1 MRKYQQ
7 LFLVVVSAISI
18 ICLFIY
24 RSENSRLKYVLE
36 VVNFFGK
43 NNDEPSVHQLDN
55 DTGTPVYDFLSPH
68 PVWQRIGNGFY
79 AYSAF
84 WHKNPTTAGGE
95 IITVVVGQQHSI
107 VSFKCDLIFANGTH
121 QVGKF
126 GFTKE
131 TLAGTADTNSIE
143 MYLIYRFRCKTQRD
157 FGGATNVPPQS
168 ILFTETQSSAKHRI
182 QVRNLNRHHVPH
194 KLEIGLCLN
203 LMQNDG
209 QTDPFLTESHLLQHF
224 YHHHLIGIDE
234 IIVYDNGVLLSDA
247 IRERLL
253 KHKISIK
260 SLQFN
265 FPFEINDAAKIRRVI
280 EIDCLLRT
288 TNLVKYMIIAG
299 PNEFMY
305 PDTNVQGLTSFLKQF
320 HEYAGNVRRFDVPM
334 DVVCWNLNEK
344 LLARNLLYK
353 NEPKLSANEYF
364 SVYRPSTS
372 DSGINVTVDKL
383 HVFAHRYENC
393 NNKTEMYDWRATIGM
408 RYLEYYDGVDMRVQA
423 LLEKQ

>member
-36 VVNFFGK
+36 VVNFFGN
-43 NNDEPSVHQLDN
+43 NNDEPSVHLHQLEN
-55 DTGTPVYDFLSPH
+55 DTGTPIYDFLSPN

-84 WHKNPTTAGGE
+84 WQKNPTTAGGE
-95 IITVVVGQQHSI
+95 IITVVVGLQHSI
-107 VSFKCDLIFANGTH
+107 VSFKCDLIFVNGTH
-121 QVGKF
+121 QGGRF

-131 TLAGTADTNSIE
+131 TLAVDTNSIE
-143 MYLIYRFRCKTQRD
+143 NYLIYKFRCKTQRD
-157 FGGATNVPPQS
+157 FGAANVPQS
-168 ILFTETQSSAKHRI
+168 ILFTETQSNAKHRI
-182 QVRNLNRHHVPH
+182 HVRNLKRHHVSH

-209 QTDPFLTESHLLQHF
+209 ETNPFLSDSHLLQHF

-234 IIVYDNGVLLSDA
+234 IIVYDNGVLNDGVK
-247 IRERLL
+247 ERLL

-260 SLQFN
+260 PLQFN
-265 FPFEINDAAKIRRVI
+265 FPFEIDDRLKFRRVI
-280 EIDCLLRT
+280 EIDCQLRT
-288 TNLVKYMIIAG
+288 LNLVKHMVVAE
-299 PNEFMY
+299 PNEFLY
-305 PDTNVQGLTSFLKQF
+305 PDTNVQGLTSFLRQF
-320 HEYAGNVRRFDVPM
+320 HEYAGNVQRFHVPLDM
-334 DVVCWNLNEK
+334 VCLNANEK

-353 NEPKLSANEYF
+353 NEPKSSAKEYF

-372 DSGINVTVDKL
+372 DSGLNVTIDKL

-393 NNKTEMYDWRATIGM
+393 DNKTEMYDWRATIGM

-423 LLEKQ
+423 LLENQ